1 MKQRYFKM
9 IVYTIDILDALKKRG
24 YNTNRIRLENILSQ
38 STLQKIRTGKYIS
51 IESLDTLCSLLNCQ
65 PGDII
70 AYIPDDQQQD
80 AKQ

>member
-1 MKQRYFKM
+1 M

-51 IESLDTLCSLLNCQ
+51 IESLDTLCSLLQCQ

-70 AYIPDDQQQD
+70 AYIPDDQQQN

>member
-1 MKQRYFKM
+1 M

-51 IESLDTLCSLLNCQ
+51 IESLDTLCSLLQCQ

-70 AYIPDDQQQD
+70 AYIPDDQQQN
-80 AKQ
+80 AKP

>member
-1 MKQRYFKM
+1 M

-65 PGDII
+65 PGDIV
-70 AYIPDDQQQD
+70 AYIPDDQQQN
-80 AKQ
+80 AKP

>member
-1 MKQRYFKM
+1 M

-65 PGDII
+65 PGAII
-70 AYIPDDQQQD
+70 AYIPDDQQQN

>member
-1 MKQRYFKM
+1 M

-70 AYIPDDQQQD
+70 AYIPDDQQQN

>member
-1 MKQRYFKM
+1 M

-51 IESLDTLCSLLNCQ
+51 IESIDTLCSLLNCQ

-70 AYIPDDQQQD
+70 AYIPDDQQQN
-80 AKQ
+80 AKP

>member
-1 MKQRYFKM
+1 M

-51 IESLDTLCSLLNCQ
+51 IESLDTLCSLLQCQ

-70 AYIPDDQQQD
+70 AYIPDYQQQD
-80 AKQ
+80 TKQ

>member
-1 MKQRYFKM
+1 M

-51 IESLDTLCSLLNCQ
+51 IESLDTLCSLLQCQ

-70 AYIPDDQQQD
+70 AYMPDDQHQN
-80 AKQ
+80 AKP

>member
-1 MKQRYFKM
+1 M

>member
-1 MKQRYFKM
+1 M

-51 IESLDTLCSLLNCQ
+51 IESLDTLCSLLQCQ

-70 AYIPDDQQQD
+70 AYIPDDQQQN
-80 AKQ
+80 AKL

>member
-1 MKQRYFKM
+1 ML
-9 IVYTIDILDALKKRG
+9 VYKIDVLQALKNAG
-24 YNTNRIRLENILSQ
+24 YNTYKIKTDNLLSQ
-38 STLQKIRTGKYIS
+38 GVLQRLRHNDPIS
-51 IESLDTLCSLLNCQ
+51 WANLDTLCSLLQCQ

>member
-1 MKQRYFKM
+1 M

-70 AYIPDDQQQD
+70 AYIPDDQHQN
-80 AKQ
+80 AKP